1 MLEALAML
9 LLLLLDCLLV
19 LAALF
24 WVVALLN
31 TVREKRRGRWVIK
44 ATDALPA
51 PAATP
56 RVSVLIPAR
65 NEERNLR
72 ACLDSA
78 RQLSWPDLE
87 IIVVDDHSTDA
98 TGRIAAEAAAADRR
112 VRALSAPDKPDGW
125 MGKSWALHTAAATA
139 TGTWLLLVDADVTM
153 HPRALAQSFAWAAQ
167 EKARMLSGFGHLV
180 LGSFWEKVV
189 MPVIGGMIIGGNPL
203 DEVNDPEHSRVLAN
217 GQFILVERAAYDAIG
232 GHESV
237 RGEIIDDV
245 ALARVAKEKKIAY
258 RMVFCREL
266 FRTRMYTS
274 FGEIWRGWTKNVY
287 AGLGY
292 RWWVALVV
300 VAFTAIT
307 SLLPPAA
314 LVALAIGHAPAHRF
328 ALEAAGAGTA
338 LLFAY
343 RLYAST
349 LFDQDWRFAWSHPL
363 GAAVT
368 CGIFLESAWRGMTG
382 RHVEWKGRRY
392 GAGGPVSR

>member
-1 MLEALAML
+1 MLPGAAML
-9 LLLLLDCLLV
+9 LVLDSLLV

-24 WVVALLN
+24 WAMALLS
-31 TVREKRRGRWVIK
+31 TVRENRRARWVIK
-44 ATDALPA
+44 A
-51 PAATP
+51 AAAIPPPPTSP
-56 RVSVLIPAR
+56 RVSLLIPAR

-78 RQLSWPDLE
+78 RALEWPDLE
-87 IIVVDDHSTDA
+87 IVVVDDHSTDA

-125 MGKSWALHTAAATA
+125 MGKSWALHTAAAAA
-139 TGTWLLLVDADVTM
+139 TGTWLLLVDADVTL
-153 HPRALAQSFAWAAQ
+153 HPRALAQALAWAMQ
-167 EKARMLSGFGHLV
+167 EKARMLSGFGHLI

-203 DEVNDPEHSRVLAN
+203 DEVNDPEHARVLAN
-217 GQFILVERAAYDAIG
+217 GQFILVERAAYDEIG
-232 GHESV
+232 GHEKV

-245 ALARVAKEKKIAY
+245 ALAREAKKRKIPY

-300 VAFTAIT
+300 VALTAAT
-307 SLLPPAA
+307 SLLPPIAT
-314 LVALAIGHAPAHRF
+314 VALAIERPHGF
-328 ALEAAGAGTA
+328 AMAAAATGTA
-338 LLFAY
+338 LLFGY
-343 RLYAST
+343 RLYASR

-392 GAGGPVSR
+392 GAGGPV